1 MTIAVMAYS
10 IVVTESTPKAMCVD
24 TVALDNRVS
33 STATV
38 LLVNAAILMT
48 NVDQKETAIWK
59 V

>member
-1 MTIAVMAYS
+1 MTIAVMGHS
-10 IVVTESTPKAMCVD
+10 IVVTENTPKAMCVD

-38 LLVNAAILMT
+38 LLENAVILMT
-48 NVDQKETAIWK
+48 NVDQMETAIWM